1 MSDIEEIYRDYFKDV
16 FLFLRGLCRNEN
28 LSEEIAQE
36 TFVKA
41 LSSIDR
47 YNEETDIRA
56 WLFTIAKNTYYTYCR
71 RKNISIEEMP
81 REIDRLL
88 EENERLEEKLKQ
100 EYETDKMLIK
110 LYDDLDDYIN
120 YMEESIDQYKDLKK
134 EVDNFTGN
142 LKEFVNTLEFGYT
155 NYEEDN
161 YVDFNWGN
169 LTCSVYLKENKLVL
183 GDLVELWNDREYAL
197 INNSFNITEYLV
209 GND

>member
-71 RKNISIEEMP
+71 RKNISIEEIS
-81 REIDRLL
+81 EITAQDVIFTERI
-88 EENERLEEKLKQ
+88 ENEEQAMTIHKILH
-100 EYETDKMLIK
+100 
-110 LYDDLDDYIN
+110 
-120 YMEESIDQYKDLKK
+120 DLKEPYK
-134 EVDNFTGN
+134 EVFN
-142 LKEFVNTLEFGYT
+142 LRVFG
-155 NYEEDN
+155 
-161 YVDFNWGN
+161 
-169 LTCSVYLKENKLVL
+169 
-183 GDLVELWNDREYAL
+183 EL
-197 INNSFNITEYLV
+197 SFEKIGEIFGKSPGWARVTYFRAKQKITE
-209 GND
+209 